1 MGKLM
6 KQPLE
11 VLKLYPPHDY
21 TLAGA
26 FASRLKAGPQRVFLV
41 HQDKQWS
48 WQAFDDAAQRLAHAL
63 AARGIG
69 KGDRVAI
76 VARNSDAH
84 PLLLFACARIGAV
97 MVPGNPEFGV
107 QELGY
112 VLKHAEVSAVI
123 CGNENLATAREAVS
137 GIKTAPWFALID
149 GQAPDADNFFDL
161 IAAGSDAEL
170 PAAGGADDT
179 CLIIYTSGTTGFPKG
194 AMHSQRN
201 FITAGE
207 ANISRLWLQPEERM
221 MVVLPMFHVNALFYS
236 LAGALAAGATLVL
249 MPRFSASDFWNAAVE
264 HKVTQVNIIEAI
276 GRILARR
283 PRSEFRREH
292 TITKLYGARADIVE
306 VFSKEFHISH
316 LLGGFGM
323 TEIPGVCCNPFE
335 GPNKQGTMGP
345 PGRHPDPT
353 RPWAQCK
360 VVDDDGNEV
369 GPDVIGEF
377 WVKHPIVMQGYFR
390 DPGQTKASFKDGWFM
405 TGDLVKRDADGYY
418 HFISRKKDIIR
429 RRGENIAG
437 AEIDRVVQAHPGV
450 FEVAAIAVP
459 SELGEDEILVA
470 IIPKPGITLTA
481 EEIRAWCAERLAA
494 MKVPRFVAFVDQL
507 PHTPTHKVAKEK
519 LEDRCDAARARS
531 GFEGEIAVNRDA
543 KATLRARAQ

>member
-1 MGKLM
+1 MDAM
-6 KQPLE
+6 KTPIE
-11 VLKLYPPHDY
+11 VLNLYPSHDY

-26 FASRLKAGPQRVFLV
+26 FASRLKAGPQREFLV
-41 HQDKQWS
+41 HQGKTWT
-48 WQAFDDAAQRLAHAL
+48 WQAFEDAVQKLARTL
-63 AARGIG
+63 VSRGVN
-69 KGDRVAI
+69 KGDRVSI

-84 PLLLFACARIGAV
+84 PLLLFACARSGAI
-97 MVPGNPEFGV
+97 MVPSNPEYGV

-112 VLKHAEVSAVI
+112 VLKHAAVSAVI
-123 CGNENLATAREAVS
+123 CGTEGLAVAREAAAEVMP
-137 GIKTAPWFALID
+137 APWFALID
-149 GQAPDADNFFDL
+149 GAEKDAPNFFDL
-161 IAAGSDAEL
+161 IAEGGAAEL

-207 ANISRLWLQPEERM
+207 ANISRVWLQPDERM

-236 LAGALAAGATLVL
+236 LAGALAAGATLIL
-249 MPRFSASDFWNAAVE
+249 MQRFSASEFWNVCVE
-264 HKVTQVNIIEAI
+264 HGVTQVNIIEAV

-283 PRSEFRREH
+283 PRSEFRPEH
-292 TITKLYGARADIVE
+292 KVTKLYGARADIVE
-306 VFSKEFHISH
+306 VFSKEFHIPY
-316 LLGGFGM
+316 LMGGFGM
-323 TEIPGVCCNPFE
+323 TEIPGVCCNPLE

-345 PGRHPDPT
+345 PGRHPDPA

-369 GPDVIGEF
+369 GADVIGEF

-390 DPGQTKASFKDGWFM
+390 DPEQTKNSFRDGWFM

-418 HFISRKKDIIR
+418 TFISRKKDIIR

-437 AEIDRVVQAHPGV
+437 AEIDRVVQSHPGV

-470 IIPKPGITLTA
+470 IITKPDVKVSA
-481 EEIRAWCAERLAA
+481 EEIHAWCAERLAA
-494 MKVPRFVAFVDQL
+494 MKVPRFVVFVDQL

-519 LEDRCDAARARS
+519 L
-531 GFEGEIAVNRDA
+531 
-543 KATLRARAQ
+543 KADKSLRARAVDLQSK

>member
-1 MGKLM
+1 MRALLCKFRNAYHPM
-6 KQPLE
+6 KTPLE

-26 FASRLKAGPQRVFLV
+26 FASRLQAGPQREFIV
-41 HQDKQWS
+41 HQGKRWT
-48 WQAFDDAAQRLAHAL
+48 WQSFGEAAEKLARVL
-63 AARGIG
+63 AARGIK
-69 KGDRVAI
+69 KGDRVSI

-84 PLLLFACARIGAV
+84 PLLLFACARIGAI
-97 MVPGNPEFGV
+97 MVPGNPEYGV

-112 VLKHAEVSAVI
+112 VLKHAAVSAVI
-123 CGNENLATAREAVS
+123 CGAEGLAVVREAS
-137 GIKTAPWFALID
+137 AGIEPAPWFALID
-149 GQAPDADNFFDL
+149 GAAAAAPNLFGL
-161 IAAGSDAEL
+161 IEAAGDATL
-170 PAAGGADDT
+170 PAAGGADDS

-207 ANISRLWLQPEERM
+207 ANIARLWLQPEERM

-264 HKVTQVNIIEAI
+264 HGVTQVNIIEAI

-283 PRSEFRREH
+283 PRSEFRNEH
-292 TITKLYGARADIVE
+292 KITRLYGARADIVE
-306 VFSKEFHISH
+306 VFSKEFHIPH

-345 PGRHPDPT
+345 PGRHPDPA
-353 RPWAQCK
+353 RLWAQCK

-369 GPDVIGEF
+369 GADVVGEF
-377 WVKHPIVMQGYFR
+377 WVRHPIVMQGYFR
-390 DPGQTKASFKDGWFM
+390 DPEQTKASFRDGWFM

-418 HFISRKKDIIR
+418 TFISRKKDIIR

-459 SELGEDEILVA
+459 AELGEDEILVA
-470 IIPKPGITLTA
+470 VVARPGVTITA

-494 MKVPRFVAFVDQL
+494 MKVPRFVVFVDQL

-519 LEDRCDAARARS
+519 LKTD
-531 GFEGEIAVNRDA
+531 
-543 KATLRARAQ
+543 KTLRARALDLQAAK

>member
-1 MGKLM
+1 M

-11 VLKLYPPHDY
+11 VLKLYPAHDY

-26 FASRLKAGPQRVFLV
+26 FASRLQAGPQREFLV
-41 HQDKQWS
+41 HQGKSWT
-48 WQAFDDAAQRLAHAL
+48 WQAFDAAAQKLACAL
-63 AARGIG
+63 TARGI
-69 KGDRVAI
+69 KRGDRVSI

-84 PLLLFACARIGAV
+84 PLLLFACARIGAI
-97 MVPGNPEFGV
+97 MVPSNPEFGV

-112 VLKHAEVSAVI
+112 VLKHAAVSAVI
-123 CGNENLATAREAVS
+123 CGVEGLAVAREAAAGVE
-137 GIKTAPWFALID
+137 TAPWFALVD
-149 GQAPDADNFFDL
+149 GAEKDAPNFFDL
-161 IAAGSDAEL
+161 IAQAGDTAL
-170 PAAGGADDT
+170 PATAGADDT

-207 ANISRLWLQPEERM
+207 ANISRVWLQPDDRM
-221 MVVLPMFHVNALFYS
+221 MVILPMFHVNALFYS
-236 LAGALAAGATLVL
+236 LAGAVAAGATLVL
-249 MPRFSASDFWNAAVE
+249 MQRFSASDFWNACVE
-264 HKVTQVNIIEAI
+264 HGITQVNIIEAV

-283 PRSEFRREH
+283 PRSEFRNEH
-292 TITKLYGARADIVE
+292 KVTKLYGARADIVE
-306 VFSKEFHISH
+306 VFSKEFHVPN

-345 PGRHPDPT
+345 PGRHPDPS

-360 VVDDDGNEV
+360 VVDDDGNEL
-369 GPDVIGEF
+369 GTDVIGEF

-390 DPGQTKASFKDGWFM
+390 DPEQTKNSFRDGWFM

-437 AEIDRVVQAHPGV
+437 AEIDRVVQSHPAV
-450 FEVAAIAVP
+450 YEVAAVAVP

-470 IIPKPGITLTA
+470 IILKPGEKATA
-481 EEIRAWCAERLAA
+481 HEIGAWCAERLAA
-494 MKVPRFVAFVDQL
+494 MKVPRYVLFVNEL

-519 LEDRCDAARARS
+519 LKADKTLQSRA
-531 GFEGEIAVNRDA
+531 VDLQA
-543 KATLRARAQ
+543 K

>member
-1 MGKLM
+1 M
-6 KQPLE
+6 KTPLE
-11 VLKLYPPHDY
+11 VLQLYPAHDY

-26 FASRLKAGPQRVFLV
+26 FASRLGAGPQRPFLV
-41 HQDKQWS
+41 HQGKEWS
-48 WQAFDDAAQRLAHAL
+48 WQDFDAAAQRLAGAL
-63 AARGIG
+63 AARGIV

-84 PLLLFACARIGAV
+84 PLLLFACARIGAI
-97 MVPGNPEFGV
+97 MVPSNPEFGV

-123 CGNENLATAREAVS
+123 CGADNLATAREAAA
-137 GIKTAPWFALID
+137 GIPKAPWFALID
-149 GQAPDADNFFDL
+149 GEAAGVDRFFDL
-161 IAAGSDAEL
+161 VAAGGAA
-170 PAAGGADDT
+170 PATAGGADDT

-207 ANISRLWLQPEERM
+207 ANISRVWLQPEDRM
-221 MVVLPMFHVNALFYS
+221 MVILPMFHVNALFYS
-236 LAGALAAGATLVL
+236 LAGAVAAGATLVL
-249 MPRFSASDFWNAAVE
+249 MQRFSASDFWNACVE
-264 HKVTQVNIIEAI
+264 HRITQVNIIEAV

-283 PRSEFRREH
+283 PRSEFHPEH
-292 TITKLYGARADIVE
+292 TVTKLYGARADIVE
-306 VFSKEFHISH
+306 VFSKEFHIPH

-345 PGRHPDPT
+345 PGRHPDPK

-369 GPDVIGEF
+369 GSDVIGEF
-377 WVKHPIVMQGYFR
+377 WVRHPIVMQGYFR
-390 DPGQTKASFKDGWFM
+390 DPEQTKNAFRDGWFM

-437 AEIDRVVQAHPGV
+437 AEIDRIVQAHPAV
-450 FEVAAIAVP
+450 FEVAAVAVP

-470 IIPKPGITLTA
+470 IVTKPGA
-481 EEIRAWCAERLAA
+481 SVSPPEIRDWCAERLAA
-494 MKVPRFVAFVDQL
+494 MKVPRFVLFVDEL

-519 LEDRCDAARARS
+519 L
-531 GFEGEIAVNRDA
+531 
-543 KATLRARAQ
+543 KADKTLRTRAVDLQA

>member
-1 MGKLM
+1 M

-11 VLKLYPPHDY
+11 VLKLYPAHDY
-21 TLAGA
+21 TLAGV
-26 FASRLKAGPQRVFLV
+26 FASRLQAGPQREFLV
-41 HQDKQWS
+41 HQGKSWT
-48 WQAFDDAAQRLAHAL
+48 WQAFDAAVQKLARAL
-63 AARGIG
+63 TARGIK
-69 KGDRVAI
+69 KGDRVSI

-84 PLLLFACARIGAV
+84 PLLLFACARLGAI
-97 MVPGNPEFGV
+97 MVPSNPEFGV

-112 VLKHAEVSAVI
+112 VLKHAAVSAVV
-123 CGNENLATAREAVS
+123 CGAEGLAVAREAAAGVEP
-137 GIKTAPWFALID
+137 APWFALVD
-149 GQAPDADNFFDL
+149 GTDKEAPNFFDL
-161 IAAGSDAEL
+161 IAQAGDTAL
-170 PAAGGADDT
+170 PAVAGADDT

-207 ANISRLWLQPEERM
+207 ANISRLWLQPEDRM
-221 MVVLPMFHVNALFYS
+221 MVILPMFHVNALFYS
-236 LAGALAAGATLVL
+236 LAGAVAAGATLVL
-249 MPRFSASDFWNAAVE
+249 MQRFSASDFWNACVE
-264 HKVTQVNIIEAI
+264 HGVTQVNIIEAV

-283 PRSEFRREH
+283 PRSEFRPEH
-292 TITKLYGARADIVE
+292 KVIKLYGARADIVE
-306 VFSKEFHISH
+306 VFSKDFHIPH

-345 PGRHPDPT
+345 PGRHPDPA

-369 GPDVIGEF
+369 GADRVGEF

-390 DPGQTKASFKDGWFM
+390 DPEQTKNSFRDGWFM

-418 HFISRKKDIIR
+418 TFISRKKDIIR

-437 AEIDRVVQAHPGV
+437 AEIDRVVQSHPGV
-450 FEVAAIAVP
+450 YEVAAIAVP

-470 IIPKPGITLTA
+470 IITKPGATVSA

-494 MKVPRFVAFVDQL
+494 MKVPRYVLFVNEL

-519 LEDRCDAARARS
+519 LKADKTLQSRA
-531 GFEGEIAVNRDA
+531 VDLQA
-543 KATLRARAQ
+543 K

>member
-1 MGKLM
+1 MDAM
-6 KQPLE
+6 KTPLE
-11 VLKLYPPHDY
+11 VLNLYPPHDY

-26 FASRLKAGPQRVFLV
+26 FASRLQAGPQRSFLV
-41 HQDKQWS
+41 HQERDWS
-48 WQAFDDAAQRLAHAL
+48 CQAFHDGAEKLARAL
-63 AARGIG
+63 AARGIK

-76 VARNSDAH
+76 VAKNSDAH
-84 PLLLFACARIGAV
+84 PLLLFACARLGAI
-97 MVPGNPEFGV
+97 MVPSNPEFGV

-112 VLKHAEVSAVI
+112 VLKHAAVSAVV
-123 CGNENLATAREAVS
+123 CGSEGLAVAREAAA
-137 GIKTAPWFALID
+137 GITPAPWFALVD
-149 GQAPDADNFFDL
+149 GTAADAPNFFDL
-161 IAAGSDAEL
+161 IAQADGGSL
-170 PAAGGADDT
+170 PAAAGADDT

-201 FITAGE
+201 FVTSGE
-207 ANISRLWLQPEERM
+207 ANISRLWLQPDERM

-249 MPRFSASDFWNAAVE
+249 MQRFSASDFWNACVE
-264 HKVTQVNIIEAI
+264 HRITQVNIIEAV

-283 PRSEFRREH
+283 PRSEFRSEH
-292 TITKLYGARADIVE
+292 QVTKLYGARADIVE
-306 VFSKEFHISH
+306 VFSKEFHIPH

-345 PGRHPDPT
+345 PGRHPDPK
-353 RPWAQCK
+353 RPWAECK
-360 VVDDDGNEV
+360 VVDDDGNQV
-369 GPDVIGEF
+369 GADVIGEF

-390 DPGQTKASFKDGWFM
+390 DPEQTKNSFRDGWFM

-418 HFISRKKDIIR
+418 TFVSRKKDIIR

-437 AEIDRVVQAHPGV
+437 AEIDRVVQAHPAV
-450 FEVAAIAVP
+450 YEVAAIAVP

-470 IIPKPGITLTA
+470 IVPKPGVTVTA
-481 EEIRAWCAERLAA
+481 DDIAGWCAERLAA
-494 MKVPRFVAFVDQL
+494 MKVPRFVVFVDQL

-519 LEDRCDAARARS
+519 L
-531 GFEGEIAVNRDA
+531 
-543 KATLRARAQ
+543 KADKTLRARATDLQAR